1 VRCPGRAGGTIEGK
15 NEGTNG
21 LLRTRTL
28 ATVVPHLIDR
38 SHDMASTQ
46 ASIDIPASADQVWNL
61 VAGFN
66 SLAQWLPM
74 IQQSEAQEHGRL
86 RHLTT
91 VDGTVIVERLE
102 SYDNAAR
109 TYSYSIT
116 QGPFPVTDY
125 LATLKVIEVDAG
137 NSRVE
142 WGGRFTPAGISDAE
156 AVEIFDGVYQGGLQA
171 LRDNF

>member
-1 VRCPGRAGGTIEGK
+1 
-15 NEGTNG
+15 
-21 LLRTRTL
+21 
-28 ATVVPHLIDR
+28 
-38 SHDMASTQ
+38 MASTQ

-66 SLAQWLPM
+66 SLADWLPM
-74 IQQSEAQEHGRL
+74 IQHSEAQENGRL

-91 VDGTVIVERLE
+91 VDGTVIIERLE
-102 SYDNAAR
+102 TYDNAAR

-116 QGPFPVTDY
+116 EGPFPVSDY

-142 WGGRFTPAGISDAE
+142 WGGRFTPVGMSDAE
-156 AVEIFDGVYQGGLQA
+156 AMEIFDGVYQGGLQA
-171 LRDNF
+171 LRGNF